1 MNEIIKAEIK
11 KLTKK
16 MDATTEMESRN
27 YYRGKIAGLKLAI
40 RLEPLVI
47 RNFAALRDLINNINE
62 SIQESEGLSFVPA
75 VTLKTDGYEFYIE
88 FMDNVMWDSDNNGWL
103 PITEIELQ
111 VREGMRDILRSLSKI
126 SV

>member
-1 MNEIIKAEIK
+1 VDIIIRDVEEKDGQYKIYNKDGTGGHWYITKESAEQLSGQI
-11 KLTKK
+11 
-16 MDATTEMESRN
+16 
-27 YYRGKIAGLKLAI
+27 
-40 RLEPLVI
+40 EPQVI
-47 RNFAALRDLINNINE
+47 RNFAALRDLVNNINE
-62 SIQESEGLSFVPA
+62 SIQESEGLSFTPA